1 MKVYTA
7 EHIRNVA
14 LISHVGSGKTSLVDA
29 ALYDSGAVTR
39 QGKVD
44 EGSSIGDYD
53 PDELKRRMT
62 LHAKVIPVEWKNTEI
77 NFIDT
82 PGYADFLGE
91 VKAGL
96 RVADA
101 ALVVVTA
108 EKGVEVGTELTW
120 HYADERNLPRIV
132 LVNKLDR
139 ENTSFDTALSSLR
152 DQFGIKVVPLQ
163 VPIGEQSGFRGVV
176 DLVSQKGYTFEGGN
190 KVQEI
195 TIPAEL
201 KESIGSYREQLI
213 ESAVESDDEI
223 MEKFLEG
230 EELSNE
236 EILSVIKKGT
246 RSGQLIPV
254 LCGAGSKNIAV
265 QTLLDAVVD
274 YLPGAADALPEDAKA
289 FDDTL
294 SMFVFKTAAAQVGTI
309 SYFRVYSGTL
319 KPDTHVYNV
328 QTRADERIGQLITTR
343 GKTQEPATEIPA
355 GDFGA
360 VAKLANTHT
369 GDTLAGSKDVTTALD
384 PINFPEPC
392 YTIAVYP
399 RSQADLDKM
408 GNALNRAAE
417 ADRTLRATRD
427 PDTAEVLLSA
437 TGESHL
443 QIVIEGIKRKF
454 GVDLESRDRSE
465 EHTSELQSPCN
476 LVCRL

>member
-1 MKVYTA
+1 MKVYRA
-7 EHIRNVA
+7 EQIRNVA
-14 LISHVGSGKTSLVDA
+14 LISHVGAGKTSLVDA
-29 ALYDSGAVTR
+29 ALFDSGAVTR

-44 EGSSIGDYD
+44 EGSSISDYD
-53 PDELKRRMT
+53 PDELKRHIS
-62 LHAKVIPVEWKNTEI
+62 LNAKVLPVEWKNHKI

-82 PGYADFLGE
+82 PGYADFVGE

-120 HYADERNLPRIV
+120 QYADERNLPRMV
-132 LVNKLDR
+132 LINKLDR
-139 ENTSFDTALSSLR
+139 ENTSFDTALKSLR
-152 DQFGIKVVPLQ
+152 DQFGLKVVPLQ
-163 VPIGEQSGFRGVV
+163 IPIGEQSSFRGVV

-195 TIPAEL
+195 AIPAEL
-201 KESIGSYREQLI
+201 QESIGSYREQLI

-230 EELSNE
+230 EELSDE

-274 YLPGAADALPEDAKA
+274 YLPAADALPEDAKA

-328 QTRADERIGQLITTR
+328 QTKADERIGQLITTR

-355 GDFGA
+355 GDFGE
-360 VAKLANTHT
+360 VTKLANTHK

-417 ADRTLRATRD
+417 EDRTLRVTRD
-427 PDTAEVLLSA
+427 PDTAEVLLSGM
-437 TGESHL
+437 GESHL

-454 GVDLESRDRSE
+454 GVDLESRDQRISYRE
-465 EHTSELQSPCN
+465 TIRKKTRAN
-476 LVCRL
+476 G